1 MSLSDLIALLE
12 KRLVYL
18 GSLRS
23 SAAALGD
30 VAQIERIDA
39 DSAETQQTLNR
50 IRATES

>member
-1 MSLSDLIALLE
+1 MNLLDLIALLE
-12 KRLVYL
+12 KRLIHL

-39 DSAETQQTLNR
+39 DKAETQATLNQLK
-50 IRATES
+50 TLNV